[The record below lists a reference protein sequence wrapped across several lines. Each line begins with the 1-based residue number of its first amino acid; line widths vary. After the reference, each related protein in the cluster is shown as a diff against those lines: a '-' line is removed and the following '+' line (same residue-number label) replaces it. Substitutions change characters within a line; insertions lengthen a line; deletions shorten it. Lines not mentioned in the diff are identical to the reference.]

1 MIYSP
6 LPIIPGTPVFPSP
19 FKKQHLQIT
28 IRSWNARTL
37 LNELTKQDNV
47 FIETHYTLK
56 TESQANDFETGPDGI
71 ELVELVNCASK
82 VLKTEKSAL
91 LLA

>member
-1 MIYSP
+1 M
-6 LPIIPGTPVFPSP
+6 
-19 FKKQHLQIT
+19 
-28 IRSWNARTL
+28 
-37 LNELTKQDNV
+37 